1 MFPFLKTGIII
12 LCTHNSGKCL
22 VFKMLLNNLHKIGIK
37 YVLPVIKYSFIK
49 LSNNDQLFSFTGP
62 IINTE
67 TCSRHC
73 TGKNRYFNCLF
84 C

>member
-1 MFPFLKTGIII
+1 
-12 LCTHNSGKCL
+12 
-22 VFKMLLNNLHKIGIK
+22 MLLNNLHKIGIK

-67 TCSRHC
+67 KRETSMNQKLTEEFR
-73 TGKNRYFNCLF
+73 
-84 C
+84 